1 MPMRKHSFYYIP
13 FIPLNSPS
21 DCEYGVVNDM
31 CDENEAAKVKAMLDK
46 AMQRMG
52 EVSNAKESEEQK
64 GGGSSLINM
73 LM

>member
-1 MPMRKHSFYYIP
+1 
-13 FIPLNSPS
+13 
-21 DCEYGVVNDM
+21 
-31 CDENEAAKVKAMLDK
+31 MLEK

-64 GGGSSLINM
+64 GGDSFLINM

>member
-1 MPMRKHSFYYIP
+1 MTGLLKKD
-13 FIPLNSPS
+13 LL
-21 DCEYGVVNDM
+21 DCEYGVANDM
-31 CDENEAAKVKAMLDK
+31 CDENEVAKVKAMLEK

-64 GGGSSLINM
+64 GGDSFLINM